1 MRLGQLARKLS
12 LRPSQIV
19 DFLAENNITTEEGSN
34 TRISDKHTELV
45 VLHFAPESLE
55 EIMKPVVEETNS
67 IETETVVEEEQVPEI
82 TELEIKIEEPI
93 ASVEQ
98 SVEQQSEPEVI
109 RVQKIEL
116 SGLKVL
122 GKIDL
127 PEPKKKEPKV
137 EGEASSTEDKTER
150 KGRNQRGKQPRTE
163 RDQRTWR
170 NPLEAQRKREA
181 RELEEKRIAEL
192 EREKERKK
200 SHYESKVKQQTQRP
214 KKVKTTKVA
223 ATVKKPVDTRPV
235 PKTWLG
241 KFFRWWTT

>member
-12 LRPSQIV
+12 LRPSQLV
-19 DFLAENNITTEEGSN
+19 DFLAEQNITTEEGSN
-34 TRISDKHTELV
+34 TRISDEHTELIV
-45 VLHFAPESLE
+45 RHFAPESLE
-55 EIMKPVVEETNS
+55 EIMKPAVEEIVS
-67 IETETVVEEEQVPEI
+67 VEVEIPVEEPLPAAS
-82 TELEIKIEEPI
+82 ELEVKIGEPVAAAEE
-93 ASVEQ
+93 ST
-98 SVEQQSEPEVI
+98 EQQSEPEVI

-127 PEPKKKEPKV
+127 PEPRKKEPKV
-137 EGEASSTEDKTER
+137 EGEGSSTEGKTER
-150 KGRNQRGKQPRTE
+150 KGRGQRGKQSGTE
-163 RDQRTWR
+163 KDQRTWR

-181 RELEEKRIAEL
+181 RELEEKRRAEL

-200 SHYESKVKQQTQRP
+200 NHYESKVKQQAQRP
-214 KKVKTTKVA
+214 KKVKATKTIA
-223 ATVKKPVDTRPV
+223 VKKPADTRPV